1 MRKWKVFVSLL
12 LVLIFISSS
21 VFAAAYSSRVKVT
34 EVKKEIVNGKEAI
47 VIYKTDSV
55 EVSSFKLTEP
65 ERLVFDLKSS
75 VLANGGGYYKYN
87 ISTGAVKCVRMS
99 QYKSDVVRVVL
110 DIKDG
115 AKEPEVEVINNK
127 DKLII
132 IPKNTIE
139 NKVKGVQKEIVNGKE
154 AIVVYKTNKVEVSS
168 FKLTDPTRLIF
179 DLKSSELAS
188 GGGNY
193 QYDISIGPV
202 KGVRMSQYKD
212 DVVRVVLDIK
222 DGIKDP
228 EVEVINNKDKLIFI
242 PQNTVMNEVKNIKK
256 ETVNGKDAIVVYK
269 TNKVEINQFKLGSQ
283 DVKLVFDLKNSSIV
297 GGGYY
302 VYDISFGPIEN
313 VRASQFDKDVVRVVL
328 DIKKGVS
335 NPEVEVIDNKDKLII
350 IPKGVEPETPKK
362 PSIIISIDA
371 GHGGH
376 DPGAVQN
383 GVNEKDITLEVA
395 KKLDSALKKEGYDI
409 VMTRDKDVY
418 VELKERADIANRN
431 NSDIFI
437 SLHCNSFSSESA
449 HGIEVLYNP
458 NRSGS
463 KQLAQ
468 LVLDELVKAT
478 GARNRGIKER
488 PELAVLKH
496 TTMPAIL
503 VEMGFISNK
512 AEAQKLQTASYQNK
526 IVEAI
531 VKGVEKYIDT
541 YN

>member
-21 VFAAAYSSRVKVT
+21 VLASAYSIKYIKIRLGGKTVTVRQVPVVVDGKTIYTKDPTFVMNSRTYVPIRFIADHYGGKVGWDDAT
-34 EVKKEIVNGKEAI
+34 RTATLKVDGKEIKLTIDSKTVYVNGKKH
-47 VIYKTDSV
+47 VV
-55 EVSSFKLTEP
+55 E
-65 ERLVFDLKSS
+65 ERLAPKLVTFDYGTSKARGRTMVALRLIADILGYKIGYDE
-75 VLANGGGYYKYN
+75 ANGIPSITKP
-87 ISTGAVKCVRMS
+87 K
-99 QYKSDVVRVVL
+99 Q
-110 DIKDG
+110 
-115 AKEPEVEVINNK
+115 NNS
-127 DKLII
+127 
-132 IPKNTIE
+132 NT
-139 NKVKGVQKEIVNGKE
+139 
-154 AIVVYKTNKVEVSS
+154 
-168 FKLTDPTRLIF
+168 
-179 DLKSSELAS
+179 
-188 GGGNY
+188 GGN
-193 QYDISIGPV
+193 Q
-202 KGVRMSQYKD
+202 
-212 DVVRVVLDIK
+212 
-222 DGIKDP
+222 
-228 EVEVINNKDKLIFI
+228 NNQGNDETKII
-242 PQNTVMNEVKNIKK
+242 NTVKDIKK

-395 KKLDSALKKEGYDI
+395 KKLDSALKKEGYDT

>member
-55 EVSSFKLTEP
+55 EVSSFKLT
-65 ERLVFDLKSS
+65 
-75 VLANGGGYYKYN
+75 
-87 ISTGAVKCVRMS
+87 
-99 QYKSDVVRVVL
+99 
-110 DIKDG
+110 
-115 AKEPEVEVINNK
+115 
-127 DKLII
+127 
-132 IPKNTIE
+132 
-139 NKVKGVQKEIVNGKE
+139 
-154 AIVVYKTNKVEVSS
+154 
-168 FKLTDPTRLIF
+168 DPTRLIF

-212 DVVRVVLDIK
+212 
-222 DGIKDP
+222 
-228 EVEVINNKDKLIFI
+228 
-242 PQNTVMNEVKNIKK
+242 
-256 ETVNGKDAIVVYK
+256 
-269 TNKVEINQFKLGSQ
+269 
-283 DVKLVFDLKNSSIV
+283 
-297 GGGYY
+297 
-302 VYDISFGPIEN
+302 
-313 VRASQFDKDVVRVVL
+313 DVVRVVL

-395 KKLDSALKKEGYDI
+395 KKLDSALKKEGYDT